1 MSSIFAVKI
10 FFQNGGGAGRGGCDE
25 PAGRGGCGGREARAG
40 RRGFTMIEVMI
51 VVGIVAIIMAMG
63 LPSFA
68 RMYRK
73 GPMRQAMSDVQEA
86 CGKARSEA
94 ILKGVTV
101 ELRIDPKGKRL
112 SVGGVSAGNVEED
125 PFAKELGTGGAA
137 AAAVTGFSATL
148 AEDIVIELLAVNLNE
163 VTDEEDVAVRFYPNG
178 TADEFW
184 LVLRSG
190 EGEIRKFSLE
200 VTTAL
205 VQLEV
210 IK

>member
-1 MSSIFAVKI
+1 M
-10 FFQNGGGAGRGGCDE
+10 GGLRGRDG
-25 PAGRGGCGGREARAG
+25 RAG
-40 RRGFTMIEVMI
+40 ARRAGARWRRGFTMIEVMI

-101 ELRIDPKGKRL
+101 ELHIDPKGKRL
-112 SVGGVSAGNVEED
+112 SVAGMGSGSAEVD
-125 PFAKELGTGGAA
+125 PFAKELGTGGAT
-137 AAAVTGFSATL
+137 AAVTGFSATL

-163 VTDEEDVAVRFYPNG
+163 VVDEDDVAVRFYPNG

-200 VTTAL
+200 VTTGL

>member
-1 MSSIFAVKI
+1 MRALFAVKI
-10 FFQNGGGAGRGGCDE
+10 FFHNGGGARRGGGGREEC
-25 PAGRGGCGGREARAG
+25 AGHGGCGARA
-40 RRGFTMIEVMI
+40 RATWRGFTLIEVMI

-101 ELRIDPKGKRL
+101 ELHIDVKGKRL
-112 SVGGVSAGNVEED
+112 SVAGVGAGSAEVD
-125 PFAKELGTGGAA
+125 PFAKELGTGGAT
-137 AAAVTGFSATL
+137 AAVTGFSATL

-163 VTDEEDVAVRFYPNG
+163 VVEEDDVAVRFYPNG

-200 VTTAL
+200 VTTGL

>member
-1 MSSIFAVKI
+1 MKI
-10 FFQNGGGAGRGGCDE
+10 LHPCGGGGKGDLAGGGRG
-25 PAGRGGCGGREARAG
+25 RH
-40 RRGFTMIEVMI
+40 GFTLIEVMI

-68 RMYRK
+68 KLYRK

-94 ILKGVTV
+94 IVKGVTV
-101 ELRIDPKGKRL
+101 ELRIDPKARRL
-112 SVGGVSAGNVEED
+112 SVAGVGAGSVEVD
-125 PFAKELGTGGAA
+125 PFAKELGTGGATE
-137 AAAVTGFSATL
+137 AVTGFSATL

-163 VTDEEDVAVRFYPNG
+163 VTDEGEVGVRFYPNG

-190 EGEIRKFSLE
+190 EGEVRKFSLE
-200 VTTAL
+200 VTTGL

>member
-1 MSSIFAVKI
+1 M
-10 FFQNGGGAGRGGCDE
+10 G
-25 PAGRGGCGGREARAG
+25 
-40 RRGFTMIEVMI
+40 RGFTLIEVMI

-63 LPSFA
+63 MPSFA
-68 RMYRK
+68 KLYRK

-101 ELRIDPKGKRL
+101 ELHIDMRGKRL
-112 SVGGVSAGNVEED
+112 SVGGVSAGSAEVD
-125 PFAKELGTGGAA
+125 PFAKELGTGGAT
-137 AAAVTGFSATL
+137 AAVTGFSATL

-163 VTDEEDVAVRFYPNG
+163 VVDEEDVAVRFYPNG

-190 EGEIRKFSLE
+190 EGEVRKFSLE